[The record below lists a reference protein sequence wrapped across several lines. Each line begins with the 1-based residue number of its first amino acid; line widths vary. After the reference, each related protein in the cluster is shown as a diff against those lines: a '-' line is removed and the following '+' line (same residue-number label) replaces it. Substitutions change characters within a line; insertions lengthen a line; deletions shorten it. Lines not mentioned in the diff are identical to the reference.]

1 MSDLLRQLSP
11 DRVDPVRLNPVDAET
26 LAAAED
32 IVADVK
38 SRGWEAL
45 IMHATRL
52 GDLKSGDRPVYT
64 RPDLE
69 EALGSID
76 ASQRE
81 LLERTADRI
90 RAFAGAQRASLSNV
104 TVDVLG
110 GKAGH
115 TVTPVKSAGCYA
127 PGGRYPLPS
136 SVLMTAVTAKAAGV
150 PTVWVASP
158 RPAPVTLAAAAVA
171 GADGLLCA
179 GGAQAIAA
187 LAYGAGDIP
196 PCDAVVGPGNLW
208 VTAAKQL
215 ASAEVKI
222 DMLAGPSELVV
233 LADSTADAGLI
244 AADLLAQAEHD
255 PNALPVLITTDA
267 DLIGKVERQLAL
279 QLEDLPTAEVARAA
293 LQNGFAIAA
302 ASLDQAVEICDRLAP
317 EHLQL
322 MLAEPQGAAE
332 RLRNYG
338 ALFIGSAEVF
348 GDYGAGPNH
357 VLPTGGGAR
366 YTGGLSV
373 LTFLKIQTWL
383 ELEDASAL
391 AADAAQLARLEGL
404 EAHARAA
411 ERRSRSYVTSSS
423 CGPGSRRD

>member
-1 MSDLLRQLSP
+1 MSDLLRKISP
-11 DRVDPVRLNPVDAET
+11 DRVDELRRNPVDAET
-26 LAAAED
+26 LTAAGE
-32 IVADVK
+32 IIADVK
-38 SRGWEAL
+38 NRGWDAL
-45 IMHATRL
+45 IDHARRL
-52 GDLKSGDRPVYT
+52 GDLHGGDRAVYT
-64 RPDLE
+64 RAGLE
-69 EALGSID
+69 DTLASID
-76 ASQRE
+76 RKTRE
-81 LLERTADRI
+81 LLGRTATRI
-90 RAFAGAQRASLSNV
+90 RAFAEAQRASISDL
-104 TVDVLG
+104 TVEVPG

-115 TVTPVKSAGCYA
+115 TIRPVQSAGCYA

-136 SVLMTAVTAKAAGV
+136 SVLMTAVTARAAGV
-150 PTVWVASP
+150 ETVWVASP
-158 RPAPVTLAAAAVA
+158 RPAPVTLAAAAIA
-171 GADGLLCA
+171 GADGLLAA

-187 LAYGAGDIP
+187 LACGAGDVP
-196 PCDAVVGPGNLW
+196 PCDAVVGPGNRW

-215 ASAEVKI
+215 VSFGVKI

-233 LADSTADAGLI
+233 LADGSADAGLI

-255 PNALPVLITTDA
+255 PDARPVLVTTDEN
-267 DLIGKVERQLAL
+267 LIAKVERELAI
-279 QLEDLPTAEVARAA
+279 QLENLPTAGAARTA
-293 LQNGFAIAA
+293 LQNGFALAVPD
-302 ASLDQAVEICDRLAP
+302 LDRAIGICDRLAP

-322 MLAEPQGAAE
+322 MLPEPAAAAK

-383 ELEDASAL
+383 ELEESSIL
-391 AADAAQLARLEGL
+391 AADSAELARLEGL

-411 ERRSRSYVTSSS
+411 EKRSTTSSS
-423 CGPGSRRD
+423 CDPGSRRD

>member
-1 MSDLLRQLSP
+1 VYS
-11 DRVDPVRLNPVDAET
+11 RL
-26 LAAAED
+26 
-32 IVADVK
+32 
-38 SRGWEAL
+38 
-45 IMHATRL
+45 
-52 GDLKSGDRPVYT
+52 
-64 RPDLE
+64 DLE

-81 LLERTADRI
+81 LLERTASRI
-90 RAFAGAQRASLSNV
+90 RAFAEAQRASLADV
-104 TVDVLG
+104 TIDVLG
-110 GKAGH
+110 GRAGH
-115 TVTPVKSAGCYA
+115 TVTPVGSAGCYA

-136 SVLMTAVTAKAAGV
+136 SVLMTVVTAKAAGV
-150 PTVWVASP
+150 ERVWVASP
-158 RPAPVTLAAAAVA
+158 RPSPVTLAAAAIA
-171 GADGLLCA
+171 GADGLLA
-179 GGAQAIAA
+179 VGGAQAVAA
-187 LAYGAGDIP
+187 LAYGAGEIP
-196 PCDAVVGPGNLW
+196 ACDAVVGPGNLW

-215 ASAEVKI
+215 VSAEVKI

-233 LADSTADAGLI
+233 LADKSADADTI

-255 PNALPVLITTDA
+255 PDALPVLVTTDESLVA
-267 DLIGKVERQLAL
+267 GVERELAK
-279 QLEDLPTAEVARAA
+279 QLEDLPTADIARAA
-293 LQNGFAIAA
+293 LQNGFAVAV
-302 ASLDQAVEICDRLAP
+302 SDLDQAVEICDRLAP
-317 EHLQL
+317 EHLEL
-322 MLAEPQGAAE
+322 IIEEPGDAAR

-383 ELEDASAL
+383 DLDDAGDL
-391 AADAAQLARLEGL
+391 AGDAAALARLEGL

-411 ERRSRSYVTSSS
+411 RKRSTSSS

>member
-1 MSDLLRQLSP
+1 MSDLLRQISP

-26 LAAAED
+26 LAAAEN

-38 SRGWEAL
+38 NRGWDSL
-45 IMHATRL
+45 IDHAVRL
-52 GDLKSGDRPVYT
+52 GDLREGDPAICT
-64 RPDLE
+64 RADLE
-69 EALGSID
+69 IALASID
-76 ASQRE
+76 SRTRE
-81 LLERTADRI
+81 LLERTASRI
-90 RAFAGAQRASLSNV
+90 RVFAGAQRASLSNV
-104 TVDVLG
+104 TIDLPG
-110 GKAGH
+110 GRAGH
-115 TVTPVKSAGCYA
+115 TVAPVQSAGCYA

-136 SVLMTAVTAKAAGV
+136 SVLMTAATAKAAGV
-150 PTVWVASP
+150 SRVWVASP
-158 RPAPVTLAAAAVA
+158 RPSPVMLAAAVIA

-187 LAYGAGDIP
+187 LAYGAGEIP
-196 PCDAVVGPGNLW
+196 ACDAVVGPGNLW

-215 ASAEVKI
+215 VSAEVKI

-233 LADSTADAGLI
+233 LADKSADASTI

-255 PNALPVLITTDA
+255 PDALPVLVTTDEK
-267 DLIGKVERQLAL
+267 LIAKVERELAV
-279 QLEDLPTAEVARAA
+279 QLEDLPTADIARAA
-293 LQNGFAIAA
+293 LQNGFTLAV
-302 ASLDQAVEICDRLAP
+302 SDLDQAVEICDRLAP
-317 EHLQL
+317 EHLEL
-322 MLAEPQGAAE
+322 IIEEPGDTAK

-383 ELEDASAL
+383 DLDDATDL

-411 ERRSRSYVTSSS
+411 EKRAISFSSD
-423 CGPGSRRD
+423 PGSRRD

>member
-32 IVADVK
+32 IVADVRN
-38 SRGWEAL
+38 RGWEAL
-45 IMHATRL
+45 IAHATRL
-52 GDLKSGDRPVYT
+52 GDLQAGDQPVYT
-64 RPDLE
+64 RSDLE
-69 EALGSID
+69 DALGSID

-81 LLERTADRI
+81 LLGRTAGRI
-90 RAFAGAQRASLSNV
+90 RAFAGAQRAALSEV
-104 TVDVLG
+104 TSDVLG
-110 GKAGH
+110 GRAGH
-115 TVTPVKSAGCYA
+115 RVTPVGSAGCYA

-136 SVLMTAVTAKAAGV
+136 SVLMTVVTAKAAGV
-150 PTVWVASP
+150 ERVWVASP
-158 RPAPVTLAAAAVA
+158 RPAPVTLAAAAIA
-171 GADGLLCA
+171 GADGLLAA

-215 ASAEVKI
+215 VSAEVKI

-233 LADSTADAGLI
+233 LADRSADAATI

-255 PNALPVLITTDA
+255 PAALPVLVTTDES
-267 DLIGKVERQLAL
+267 LIAKVERELTVQLG
-279 QLEDLPTAEVARAA
+279 DLPTADVARAA
-293 LQNGFAIAA
+293 LQNGFALAVA
-302 ASLDQAVEICDRLAP
+302 DLDQAVEICDRLAP

-322 MLAEPQGAAE
+322 MLAEPRGSAE

-366 YTGGLSV
+366 YIGGLSV

-383 ELEDASAL
+383 ELEDASTL
-391 AADAAQLARLEGL
+391 ARDAAQLARMEGL

-411 ERRSRSYVTSSS
+411 ELRRTSLS
-423 CGPGSRRD
+423 